1 MNINKKN
8 TIVDESD
15 LIKVNSPSPRLVLVN
30 WARIFVDKYLR
41 DYRESIEHS
50 RSDNGVVT
58 EGVEAGIS
66 KSYLGMQK
74 TGHR

>member
-1 MNINKKN
+1 M
-8 TIVDESD
+8 
-15 LIKVNSPSPRLVLVN
+15 IKINSPSPRSVLAN

-74 TGHR
+74 TEHRRARGRKEARDTN

>member
-1 MNINKKN
+1 MNLLSSLGSC
-8 TIVDESD
+8 E
-15 LIKVNSPSPRLVLVN
+15 L
-30 WARIFVDKYLR
+30 ARIFVDKYLR

-58 EGVEAGIS
+58 ESVEAGIS